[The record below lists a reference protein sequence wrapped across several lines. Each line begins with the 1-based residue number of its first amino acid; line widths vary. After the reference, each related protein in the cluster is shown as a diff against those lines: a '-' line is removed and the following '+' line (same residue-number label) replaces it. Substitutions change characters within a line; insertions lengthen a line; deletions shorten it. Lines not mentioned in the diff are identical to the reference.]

1 MNVVKSLIFVAIF
14 FMGTLFASEQKVVYD
29 VTTGDAAQLE
39 KALVG
44 SIESITQYYEKNH
57 IKYKI
62 AIVISGKAYKYFV
75 QDLDN
80 SPFKG
85 KLKVQR
91 AQKKLAPLLTKLHSK
106 YDVSFKMCSAGM
118 KARKID
124 TKVLYH
130 FVDADKTKSVY
141 LIEYQNAGY
150 AYLPVH

>member
-1 MNVVKSLIFVAIF
+1 MNAVKSLIFLSIF

-44 SIESITQYYEKNH
+44 SIESITTYYKKNH
-57 IKYKI
+57 IEYKI

-91 AQKKLAPLLTKLHSK
+91 AQKKLAPLLTELHSK
-106 YDVSFKMCSAGM
+106 YGVSFKMCSAGM

-124 TKVLYH
+124 KKVLYK